1 LVSAIAPSRRRRFL
15 ERGDLEAKRV
25 EEEEIIVKYGQQP
38 LDDRPDIAPVT
49 AERREALMRE
59 WRE

>member
-1 LVSAIAPSRRRRFL
+1 MALLTRRRFL
-15 ERGDLEAKRV
+15 NRGNLEAKRV
-25 EEEEIIVKYGQQP
+25 EEEKIIAEYGQQP
-38 LDDRPDIAPVT
+38 LDNRPDIVPVT